1 MSRDPNCPACQGV
14 EGAAHSCPG
23 SGTFLAAEAHVAG
36 EVDEIAEAWPRFQAT
51 MHLRLAAP
59 DEETARRSLTH
70 FVRQVLDDGTVD
82 EADFA
87 LQEWKVEA

>member
-1 MSRDPNCPACQGV
+1 VIDPNCEACNGI
-14 EGAAHSCPG
+14 EGATHSCPG

-36 EVDEIAEAWPRFQAT
+36 EVDEIAEAWPRFEAT

-70 FVRQVLDDGTVD
+70 FVREVLEDGAVV

-87 LQEWKVEA
+87 LQEYEVKAS